1 MDDLLLALSHLV
13 NFLQPRRVW
22 WDGNDGGE
30 GDEGEGGEGNEG
42 DGGEEGHE
50 AHTYDQHRY
59 LKQVVS
65 DKIHLMSGERSL
77 SYWRTR
83 SGPPWE

>member
-22 WDGNDGGE
+22 WDRNDGGE

-42 DGGEEGHE
+42 DGGEGDGGEEGHE
-50 AHTYDQHRY
+50 AHIYDQHRY
-59 LKQVVS
+59 
-65 DKIHLMSGERSL
+65 
-77 SYWRTR
+77 
-83 SGPPWE
+83 